1 MDDIKLITEVFQGS
15 PLHFEFL
22 LKMTQYDLVHKINQ
36 NGFVDVKYP
45 QFQNTYSDAQDKLSL
60 FYY

>member
-1 MDDIKLITEVFQGS
+1 MDDIKLITEVSQGS

-22 LKMTQYDLVHKINQ
+22 LKMTRYDLVHKINQ

-45 QFQNTYSDAQDKLSL
+45 QFQNIYMDAQDKLSL